1 MDEIAFLEQ
10 FVRIPSPSYQEAEV
24 AGYLVRSMEQL
35 GFEAQRDDAGNAVG
49 IIGKSGPL
57 VVLLGHID
65 TVPGDIPVHI
75 EDGKLYGRG
84 SVDAKGPFATF
95 VCAAARAAHHQTLA
109 CRVVVIG
116 AVEEE
121 VASSKGANYVAD
133 KYQPAYCIIGEPSQ
147 WDRITLGY
155 RGRLL
160 LHYHHRQAGA
170 HSAGDVQAVPEHA
183 VAFWNAIADYCQ
195 TYNAG
200 QKRLFEQLSP
210 ALRHIASRSDG
221 LYDEVEATIS
231 LRLPEGVDPQALA
244 TTLLSCADSNSAV
257 EIAET
262 CPAYRSARSTRLANT
277 FVRGIRDT
285 GGTPGFIHK
294 TGTSDMNVVG
304 PVWNIPIIAYGPG
317 DSRMDH
323 TPNEHIILADYH
335 RAIDVL
341 TYVLSRLDR

>member
-24 AGYLVRSMEQL
+24 AGYLVSSMEQL
-35 GFEAQRDDAGNAVG
+35 GFQAQRDEAGNA
-49 IIGKSGPL
+49 IGMIGEHGPL

-75 EDGKLYGRG
+75 QDGKLYGRG

-95 VCAAARAAHHQTLA
+95 VCAAARAAHRQTLA

-133 KYQPAYCIIGEPSQ
+133 KYQPTYCIIGEPSQ
-147 WDRITLGY
+147 WNRITLGY

-160 LHYHHRQAGA
+160 LHYHRQQAGA
-170 HSAGDVQAVPEHA
+170 HSAGDVQAVPEYA
-183 VAFWNAIADYCQ
+183 VAFWNAIADHCR
-195 TYNAG
+195 TYNTG
-200 QKRLFEQLSP
+200 RERLFEQLSP
-210 ALRHIASRSDG
+210 ALRHIASDSDG
-221 LYDEVEATIS
+221 LYDHVEATVS
-231 LRLPEGVDPQALA
+231 LRLPEGVDPQTLA
-244 TTLLSCADSNSAV
+244 TTLVSFTDDESSV
-257 EIAET
+257 QIAEM

-277 FVRGIRDT
+277 FVRGIRAT
-285 GGTPGFIHK
+285 SGTPGFIHK
-294 TGTSDMNVVG
+294 TGTSDMNIVG

-323 TPNEHIILADYH
+323 TPDEHIILDDYR

-341 TYVLSRLDR
+341 TYVLEHIA